1 MTNRR
6 SLDLGQVRG
15 GNRINRTKNC
25 ISRASFLPQDRCN
38 AVWTVGLP
46 VIRSPQ
52 IRKKTR
58 NRSNPMSV
66 DPVLQRIDS
75 NLQDSLDRLM
85 DFLRIPSIST
95 DPAYKA
101 DCDAAADWLVAD
113 LTSLGATASKRA
125 TPGHP
130 MVVGHLDGPGPH
142 LLFYGHYD
150 VQPVD
155 PLALWDNDPFD
166 PKVEDTPEGRVIRGR
181 GASDDKGQLMTFVE
195 ACRAWIAEHGSLP
208 CKITFFFEGEEES
221 GSPSLIPFLKDNAEE
236 LRADIALICDTT
248 LYDSRVPAI
257 TTMLRGMLKE
267 EITIT
272 GPSRDL
278 HSGMYGGA
286 AMNPIR
292 VLTRIIAALHDDEGR
307 VTVPGFYD
315 GVHEIPDEMRAQW
328 DTLGF
333 DHTAFLKDVGL
344 SDLAGEAGRSALEML
359 WARPTCEVNGIG
371 GGYQGAGFKTVLP
384 SQAHAK
390 ISFRL
395 VGDQDP
401 HAIDQSFR
409 EMVQAMLPP
418 DCDISFN
425 SDGAA
430 PASVMSIDNPMFE
443 TARKALSDEWPD
455 EAAFIGSGG
464 SIPVAGY
471 FQSLLETESMLIG
484 FGKDDDQIHSPNEK
498 YDVESFHKGARSWAR
513 ILDAL
518 SKE

>member
-1 MTNRR
+1 
-6 SLDLGQVRG
+6 
-15 GNRINRTKNC
+15 
-25 ISRASFLPQDRCN
+25 
-38 AVWTVGLP
+38 
-46 VIRSPQ
+46 
-52 IRKKTR
+52 
-58 NRSNPMSV
+58 MSV
-66 DPVLQRIDS
+66 DPVLSRIDS
-75 NLQDSLDRLM
+75 TLDDSLERLR

-95 DPAYKA
+95 DPAYA
-101 DCDAAADWLVAD
+101 EACDRAADWLVTD
-113 LTSLGATASKRA
+113 LQSMGIDAEKRP

-130 MVVGHLDGPGPH
+130 MVVGHVDGPGPH
-142 LLFYGHYD
+142 VLFYGHYD
-150 VQPVD
+150 VQPID
-155 PLALWDNDPFD
+155 PLDLWDSDPFD
-166 PKVEDTPEGRVIRGR
+166 PQIEDTPKGRVIRGR
-181 GASDDKGQLMTFVE
+181 GTSDDKGQLMTFVE

-221 GSPSLIPFLKDNAEE
+221 GSPSLIPFLKEHADE
-236 LRADIALICDTT
+236 LKADVALICDTT

-278 HSGMYGGA
+278 HSGMYGGPA
-286 AMNPIR
+286 INPIR
-292 VLTRIIAALHDDEGR
+292 VLARIISTLHDDEGR
-307 VTVPGFYD
+307 ITVPGFYD

-328 DTLGF
+328 DGLGF
-333 DHTAFLKDVGL
+333 DHAAFLGGVGL
-344 SDLAGEAGRSALEML
+344 SVPAGEAGRSALEMI

-409 EMVQAMLPP
+409 KMVQDMLPA
-418 DCDISFN
+418 DCDITFD

-443 TARKALSDEWPD
+443 TARQALSDEWPD

-471 FQSLLETESMLIG
+471 FQTLLGMESMLIG

-498 YDVESFHKGARSWAR
+498 YDVESFHRGTRSWAR
-513 ILDAL
+513 ILQAI
-518 SKE
+518 SGA